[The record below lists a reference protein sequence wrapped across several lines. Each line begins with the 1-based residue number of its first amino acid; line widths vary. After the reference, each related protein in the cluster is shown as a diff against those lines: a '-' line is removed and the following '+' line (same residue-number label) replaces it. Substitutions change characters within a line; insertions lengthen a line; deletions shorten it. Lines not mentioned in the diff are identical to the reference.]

1 MATLGEG
8 TSTRSSPGYC
18 FSTPPLKKNVTW
30 AYFSVSAM
38 RSWVMPMLLRY
49 SPSPFFTAMRGHATS
64 TLGMEASYS
73 VLHT

>member
-18 FSTPPLKKNVTW
+18 FSTPPLKKKVTW

-38 RSWVMPMLLRY
+38 RSWVRPMELRY
-49 SPSPFFTAMRGHATS
+49 SPRPFFTGIRGQATS

-73 VLHT
+73 VLQT

>member
-18 FSTPPLKKNVTW
+18 FSTPPLKKKVTW

-49 SPSPFFTAMRGHATS
+49 SPRPFFTATRGHATS